1 MTGEL
6 ARDLLR
12 VEHATRETRLSTW
25 AAVLM
30 SLAALA
36 TSWASYQ
43 ASLWSGEQAQRG
55 ATSAAYRVK
64 STRASTRAGQLRMID
79 IGVFGHWM
87 NAKVRGDSALA
98 EFVEARFRGEFTPAF
113 QSWMASKP
121 LKSRNAAPT
130 PFAHPQYRLADDVLA
145 DSLDRL
151 ADRDAAASQRANRI
165 SDSYV
170 LDAVIMATVL
180 FFAGTEQA
188 SVTRL
193 RILMLA
199 IATTMC
205 VAGIIRLIAAPRA

>member
-1 MTGEL
+1 MDSL

-12 VEHATRETRLSTW
+12 VEQATRESKLSTW

-55 ATSAAYRVK
+55 ATSAVYRAK
-64 STRASTRAGQLRMID
+64 STRASTRAGQNRLID

-87 NAKVRGDSALA
+87 NATAHGDSALA
-98 EFVEARFRGEFTPAF
+98 GFVAARFRREFSPAF
-113 QSWMASKP
+113 ERWVASRP
-121 LKSRNAAPT
+121 LTSRNAAPT
-130 PFAHPQYRLADDVLA
+130 PFAHPSYRLADDALA
-145 DSLDRL
+145 DSLDRI
-151 ADRDAAASQRANRI
+151 ADREEVASQRANRI

-188 SVTRL
+188 NVSRL

-199 IATTMC
+199 IASTMC
-205 VAGIIRLIAAPRA
+205 VTGIIRLIASPRM